1 MTTIHDLDPPYTH
14 GMLGIAQD
22 MCARH
27 AALCFYIPHTQW
39 EKGRCVGFGNFL
51 AHGVNTQSDMS

>member
-27 AALCFYIPHTQW
+27 AALCFYIPHTSSG
-39 EKGRCVGFGNFL
+39 KRVGAWVSEIF
-51 AHGVNTQSDMS
+51 